1 MPRQSQVCAFYC
13 DNPLTLLCIYNVS
26 FEHISFLI
34 KYSFEGRLPILCLD
48 RTPSS
53 LPSIIPSPL
62 NFFIW
67 VPPNCIFVWRKPE
80 KLNQLQLPLSKGTQ
94 KQRESSWGQVAP
106 YHMCFTQY
114 YLLFS
119 TEQPVP
125 APRVCVH
132 FYYCVRVLFVTCIAR
147 CITSDINQ
155 SSSLVIRQLQFP
167 ACRSVKRLCK
177 PPWEINTINTA
188 RFNRPTARNIFKYLS
203 TVFPQSSSISP
214 SLCHRGCPSLL
225 FRCTKYRSLLIPF
238 TSSYSF
244 CLLSCF
250 LSFTLSCSSSS
261 SWWIYMLS
269 SPSGFWR
276 GTE

>member
-80 KLNQLQLPLSKGTQ
+80 KLNQLQLPLSKGTR
-94 KQRESSWGQVAP
+94 KQRESSRRQVAP
-106 YHMCFTQY
+106 YLMCFTQY

-132 FYYCVRVLFVTCIAR
+132 FYYLLLCACVICHLYRTLHNFR
-147 CITSDINQ
+147 HQ
-155 SSSLVIRQLQFP
+155 SELIIGYPSAPVSSLQK
-167 ACRSVKRLCK
+167 C
-177 PPWEINTINTA
+177 
-188 RFNRPTARNIFKYLS
+188 
-203 TVFPQSSSISP
+203 
-214 SLCHRGCPSLL
+214 
-225 FRCTKYRSLLIPF
+225 
-238 TSSYSF
+238 
-244 CLLSCF
+244 
-250 LSFTLSCSSSS
+250 
-261 SWWIYMLS
+261 
-269 SPSGFWR
+269 
-276 GTE
+276 